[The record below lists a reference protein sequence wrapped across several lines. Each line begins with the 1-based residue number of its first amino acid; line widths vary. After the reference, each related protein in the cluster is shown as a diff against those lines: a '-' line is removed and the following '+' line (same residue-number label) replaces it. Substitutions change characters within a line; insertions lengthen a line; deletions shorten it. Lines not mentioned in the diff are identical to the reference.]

1 MLRAAIG
8 TSAGT
13 LRRKS
18 SAGRVAYA
26 HGTLPIGGMAA
37 QTLGRQHQVAADK
50 REGMHP
56 GWIIVAAGVSA
67 ALHVGKLP
75 PAMPVLQQQLGVSLV
90 QAGFLLSTVQ
100 VAGMLLG
107 LVVGLGAD
115 RWGLRRSMLAGL
127 FLMALASALGAAATG
142 FAALLA
148 LRAIEGLGFLL
159 VAMPGPGLVRR
170 CSEPVQLSA
179 RMGWWG
185 TYMPLGSALGLLA
198 GPWVLAWASWPAWWL
213 LLSTASALAG
223 LGVWRVVPPDM
234 PPARTAAPPKAAGWR
249 PRLALTLR
257 SAAPWLVALS
267 FALYS
272 GQWMAVIGFLPTVY
286 AEAGLGAALAG
297 TLTAV
302 VALANMVGNVA
313 SGRLLQAGWTATRAL
328 RLGFGCMALCAL
340 LAYLQWRGQPLAPLW
355 LRFGAVA
362 LFSAAGG
369 LIPGTLFSMAVRL
382 APDESTVSTTVGLMQ
397 QWSSV
402 GQFAGPPLAA
412 AVAMQAGG
420 WQWTWVVTC
429 TMCVAGWW
437 LAGAMGAAARRKG

>member
-1 MLRAAIG
+1 MTQPQPL
-8 TSAGT
+8 
-13 LRRKS
+13 L
-18 SAGRVAYA
+18 
-26 HGTLPIGGMAA
+26 
-37 QTLGRQHQVAADK
+37 
-50 REGMHP
+50 HP
-56 GWIIVAAGVSA
+56 AWIIVAAGVCA

-75 PAMPVLQQQLGVSLV
+75 PAVPVLQQQLDMSLV

-107 LVVGLGAD
+107 LAAGLGAD
-115 RWGLRRSMLAGL
+115 RWGLRRSLLAGL
-127 FLMALASALGAAATG
+127 SLMAMASALGAVATD
-142 FAALLA
+142 FKALLA
-148 LRAIEGLGFLL
+148 LRAVEGLGFLL
-159 VAMPGPGLVRR
+159 VAMPGPGLIRR
-170 CSEPVQLSA
+170 CCAPEQLSA

-185 TYMPLGSALGLLA
+185 TYMPLGSALGLLI
-198 GPWVLAWASWPAWWL
+198 GPWMLAWASWPLWWFAL
-213 LLSTASALAG
+213 ALVSALALLAVW
-223 LGVWRVVPPDM
+223 LGV
-234 PPARTAAPPKAAGWR
+234 PADVRAAQAAAASPHPGWQR
-249 PRLALTLR
+249 RLSRTLR
-257 SAAPWLVALS
+257 SAGPWLVALS
-267 FALYS
+267 FAVYS

-340 LAYLQWRGQPLAPLW
+340 LAYLQWRGQPLASLW

-429 TMCVAGWW
+429 AMCVAGWW
-437 LAGAMGAAARRKG
+437 LAGAIGAAARRKG

>member
-1 MLRAAIG
+1 MTAA
-8 TSAGT
+8 
-13 LRRKS
+13 
-18 SAGRVAYA
+18 
-26 HGTLPIGGMAA
+26 
-37 QTLGRQHQVAADK
+37 RQGV
-50 REGMHP
+50 HP
-56 GWIIVAAGVSA
+56 SWIIVAAGVSA

-75 PAMPVLQQQLGVSLV
+75 AAVPVLQQQLGISLV

-142 FAALLA
+142 FTALLA
-148 LRAIEGLGFLL
+148 LRAVEGLGFLL
-159 VAMPGPGLVRR
+159 VAMPGPGLIRR
-170 CSEPVQLSA
+170 SVAIRDLSA

-185 TYMPLGSALGLLA
+185 TYMPLGSALGLLL
-198 GPWVLAWASWPAWWL
+198 GPWVLAWTSWPLWWL
-213 LLSTASALAG
+213 LVGLLSALAWVA
-223 LGVWRVVPPDM
+223 VWRGVPADG
-234 PPARTAAPPKAAGWR
+234 PPAPRHASPGSDAAAGWG

-257 SAAPWLVALS
+257 SPGPWLVALS
-267 FALYS
+267 FAVYS

-286 AEAGLGAALAG
+286 AEAGLGSTLSG

-313 SGRLLQAGWTATRAL
+313 SGRLLQGGWSATRTL

-340 LAYLQWRGQPLAPLW
+340 LAYLQWQGQALAPLW
-355 LRFGAVA
+355 LRFLAVV

-382 APDESTVSTTVGLMQ
+382 APGESTVSTTVGFMQ

-402 GQFAGPPLAA
+402 GQFAGPPLVA
-412 AVAMQAGG
+412 AVAVQAGG
-420 WQWTWVVTC
+420 WQWTWAVAGA
-429 TMCVAGWW
+429 MCLAGWW
-437 LAGAMGAAARRKG
+437 LAGAISAALQRRAQG